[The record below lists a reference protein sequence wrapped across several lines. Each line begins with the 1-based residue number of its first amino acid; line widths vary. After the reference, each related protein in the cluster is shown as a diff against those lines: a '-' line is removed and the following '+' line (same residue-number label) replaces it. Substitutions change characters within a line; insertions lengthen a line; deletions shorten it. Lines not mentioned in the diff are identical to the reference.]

1 MRLPTTDIWTGF
13 KIWLQPCPTWSRQVH
28 LLHLDAIVALH
39 ISKLYLKSPNHTE
52 KPQYLEHIKTLVGRL
67 WPDLMARPYW
77 YICYI
82 WHSKASQSAMA
93 TVFCITIPAV
103 HASRAMPRKSWVW
116 VPQSSMRSL
125 SKLERK
131 EALTVFGWQNVRLL
145 L

>member
-1 MRLPTTDIWTGF
+1 
-13 KIWLQPCPTWSRQVH
+13 
-28 LLHLDAIVALH
+28 LDAIVALH

-93 TVFCITIPAV
+93 TVFLHHHTCSTCISG
-103 HASRAMPRKSWVW
+103 HAKEIM
-116 VPQSSMRSL
+116 SL
-125 SKLERK
+125 SATVQH
-131 EALTVFGWQNVRLL
+131 ALLV
-145 L
+145 